1 MPPSFLDTT
10 IVVDLAGGNSASR
23 SLAFVSANQ
32 PSHMAQYALREL
44 LTGRV
49 RNICDAHNVVLGAE
63 NIGDALLALANLPA
77 VEGRKKQAKLQDV
90 AQGLK
95 AAFDVDPNGPRN
107 SLKRQLLQDL
117 SSRAG
122 RMWRNA
128 QHLTGVT
135 TVQQLSCFNAT
146 GKLARGQGGELRGPN
161 NSFNCCK
168 DERCAAAA
176 YINDDPAALK
186 KMIDALHP
194 SKLGEEAKTKNENNQ
209 RRKALKE
216 LQDKGPKEFHKRF
229 CRALGDAYFAAMCPP
244 GSVVVTT
251 NLADFEPLCA
261 ALGKR
266 VQKP

>member
-10 IVVDLAGGNSASR
+10 IVIDLAQGDSPSK
-23 SLAFVSANQ
+23 SSVFVSENQ
-32 PSHMAQYALREL
+32 PAHMAQYALREL

-49 RNICDAHNVVLGAE
+49 RNLCDVHNVVLGAE
-63 NIGDALLALANLPA
+63 DFAQALFALVNLPA
-77 VEGRKKQAKLQDV
+77 MEGRKKQAKLQDV
-90 AQGLK
+90 AQGLMTVFE
-95 AAFDVDPNGPRN
+95 AHPNGSRN

-117 SSRAG
+117 SLRAG
-122 RMWRNA
+122 RLWRNA
-128 QHLTGVT
+128 QRLSGVA
-135 TVQQLSCFNAT
+135 TVQKLSCFNAN
-146 GKLARGQGGELRGPN
+146 GKLARGHGGELRGPN
-161 NSFNCCK
+161 NSFNCSK

-176 YINDDPAALK
+176 YIHDDPVALT

-194 SKLGEEAKTKNENNQ
+194 SKLKEEAKTKNENSQ

-216 LQDKGPKEFHKRF
+216 LQDKGPKEFNKRF

-251 NLADFEPLCA
+251 NVADFEPLCA

-266 VQKP
+266 VQRP